1 MINLALKTKETL
13 TANLANKK
21 ILSFALGNLL
31 LITASKIQVGI
42 LPVPFT
48 LQTYALMLIGL
59 MYTPKM
65 AVSIVG
71 AYILEGMVGLPV
83 FAGSL
88 SGLAYI
94 LGNTGG
100 YILGFLPCVAII
112 SYLNQ
117 KHMFKNTFGR
127 VFALILGLSSIYIL
141 GVSWL
146 SNFIGLEKAVQYGF
160 LPFIAPALLK
170 IAMAFA
176 SFEGTNLV
184 KQKLIKK

>member
-13 TANLANKK
+13 TTNLTNKK
-21 ILSFALGNLL
+21 LLSFALGNLL
-31 LITASKIQVGI
+31 LIVASKIQVGI

-65 AVSIVG
+65 AISIVG
-71 AYILEGMVGLPV
+71 AYILQGMAGLPV
-83 FAGSL
+83 FAGGVG
-88 SGLAYI
+88 GLAYVF
-94 LGNTGG
+94 GNTGG
-100 YILGFLPCVAII
+100 YIIGFLPCVAII

-117 KHMFKNTFGR
+117 KHVFKNTFGR
-127 VFALILGLSSIYIL
+127 IFALILGLSSVYIL

-146 SNFIGLEKAVQYGF
+146 SNFIGIEKAIQYGF

-170 IAMAFA
+170 ISMTFA
-176 SFEGTNLV
+176 SFEGINLA
-184 KQKLIKK
+184 KQKLMKK